1 MKKLLSMFMTLIFVL
16 SFGSVASAATAIPTP
31 TAPTTVTL
39 TKQYK
44 AGSPTT
50 TFKFVIAGDT
60 VPALPTFAADDT
72 ITFAPGDPVSKT
84 LTIKLPTYTVVGI
97 HNYQITETPGTPGT
111 VPWVTYDGR
120 VMNLKVTVVEENG
133 KLVAYSAIRFGQATE
148 KGGSFKNDY
157 KFGQLEVSKVVTGNF
172 GDKSKDFTVKVTFAA
187 PTAPTG
193 LVLDNPI
200 SYTIDG
206 GSSVSVVGLTAS
218 FTLKHGQK
226 ATFINIPYG
235 ATYTVA
241 EDVYS
246 DYSTTH
252 VFSNDGKDMKGAIET
267 VVITNNKTTEVD
279 TGISLDSIPY
289 ILLLAGTILGLGVMV
304 LRKRQNADF

>member
-39 TKQYK
+39 TKEYE

-60 VPALPTFAADDT
+60 VPALPTFAAGDT

-84 LTIKLPTYTVVGI
+84 LTINLPTYTVVGT
-97 HNYQITETPGTPGT
+97 HNYQITETPGT

-120 VMNLKVTVVEENG
+120 VMNLKVTVVEEAG
-133 KLVAYSAIRFGQATE
+133 KLVAYSAIRFGQATV
-148 KGGSFKNDY
+148 KGGSFNNDY

-172 GDKSKDFTVKVTFAA
+172 GEKSKDFTVKVTFAA

-193 LVLDNPI
+193 LVLNNPI
-200 SYTIDG
+200 SYTIDAG
-206 GSSVSVVGLTAS
+206 PSVIVVGLTAS

-246 DYSTTH
+246 DYTTTH
-252 VFSNDGKDMKGAIET
+252 VFSNDGKDMKGATET
-267 VVITNNKTTEVD
+267 VVITNDKTTEVD

>member
-16 SFGSVASAATAIPTP
+16 SFGSVASAATEIPTP
-31 TAPTTVTL
+31 TETTTVTL
-39 TKQYK
+39 TKLYK

-50 TFKFVIAGDT
+50 TFKFVITGDT
-60 VPALPTFAADDT
+60 VPALPTFAAGDT
-72 ITFAPGDPVSKT
+72 ITFAPGDVSKT

-97 HNYQITETPGTPGT
+97 HNYQITETQGT

-120 VMNLKVTVVEENG
+120 VMNLKVTVVEEAG

-148 KGGSFKNDY
+148 KGGYFNNDY

-206 GSSVSVVGLTAS
+206 GSPVNVVGLTAS

-246 DYSTTH
+246 DYTTTH
-252 VFSNDGKDMKGAIET
+252 VFSNDGKDMKGATET
-267 VVITNNKTTEVD
+267 VVIKNNKTTEVD